1 MLKRA
6 VTAIILVGYAFA
18 MLYLGT
24 AVHYG
29 FLDALIM
36 SFAFVGTYEMYHTF
50 RKSEYKNSW
59 GAPLLLC
66 VAIYPLWYFLG
77 YKGILIALSLSICL
91 ALAVFTFKAEMELKD
106 LLATIFSLIYPMAL
120 VSLAFALSREF
131 PCGGTFAISF
141 AIFLPVFS
149 DTFAYL
155 VGSTLGKRKLCPS
168 ISPKKTVAGA
178 IGGLLGSVLCAVTFF
193 LLFDLY
199 AVIPVGY
206 VSFSDSVAVRA
217 VVFVVLGIVGGVLAE
232 IGDLAASRIKRTMNI
247 KDFGNIFPG
256 HGGVLD
262 RLDSI
267 MFTLVMFFTAFTFM
281 YMYIPGVYGYKY

>member
-206 VSFSDSVAVRA
+206 VTFSDSVAVHA

-267 MFTLVMFFTAFTFM
+267 MFTLVMLFTAFTFM
-281 YMYIPGVYGYKY
+281 YM

>member
-206 VSFSDSVAVRA
+206 VTFSDSVAVRA
-217 VVFVVLGIVGGVLAE
+217 VVFVVLGIVGGILAE
-232 IGDLAASRIKRTMNI
+232 IGDLAASRIKRSMNI

-267 MFTLVMFFTAFTFM
+267 MFTLVMLFTAFTFM
-281 YMYIPGVYGYKY
+281 YM

>member
-66 VAIYPLWYFLG
+66 IAIYPLWYFLG

-206 VSFSDSVAVRA
+206 VTFSDSVAVRA

-232 IGDLAASRIKRTMNI
+232 IGDLAASRIKRTINI

-281 YMYIPGVYGYKY
+281 YM

>member
-106 LLATIFSLIYPMAL
+106 LLATIFSLVYPMAL

-232 IGDLAASRIKRTMNI
+232 IGDLAASRIKRTINI

-281 YMYIPGVYGYKY
+281 YM

>member
-106 LLATIFSLIYPMAL
+106 LLATIFSLIYPMTLA
-120 VSLAFALSREF
+120 SLAFALSREF

-281 YMYIPGVYGYKY
+281 YM

>member
-199 AVIPVGY
+199 VVIPVGY
-206 VSFSDSVAVRA
+206 VTFSDSVAVRA

-267 MFTLVMFFTAFTFM
+267 MFTLVMLFTAFTFM
-281 YMYIPGVYGYKY
+281 YM

>member
-6 VTAIILVGYAFA
+6 VTAIVLVGYAFA

-91 ALAVFTFKAEMELKD
+91 ALAVFTFKAEMEPKD

-206 VSFSDSVAVRA
+206 VTFSDSVAVRA

-267 MFTLVMFFTAFTFM
+267 MFTLVMLFTAFTFM
-281 YMYIPGVYGYKY
+281 YM

>member
-120 VSLAFALSREF
+120 VSLAFALSRSREF

-232 IGDLAASRIKRTMNI
+232 IGDLAASRIKRTINI

-281 YMYIPGVYGYKY
+281 YM

>member
-6 VTAIILVGYAFA
+6 ITAIVLVGYAFA

-267 MFTLVMFFTAFTFM
+267 MFTLVMLFTAFTFM
-281 YMYIPGVYGYKY
+281 YM

>member
-206 VSFSDSVAVRA
+206 VTFSDSVAVRA

-267 MFTLVMFFTAFTFM
+267 MFTLIMLFTAFTFM
-281 YMYIPGVYGYKY
+281 YM

>member
-59 GAPLLLC
+59 GAPLFLC

-232 IGDLAASRIKRTMNI
+232 IGDLAASRIKRTINI

-281 YMYIPGVYGYKY
+281 YM

>member
-91 ALAVFTFKAEMELKD
+91 TLAVFTFKAEMELKD

-281 YMYIPGVYGYKY
+281 YM

>member
-120 VSLAFALSREF
+120 VSLAFALSKEF

-281 YMYIPGVYGYKY
+281 YM

>member
-120 VSLAFALSREF
+120 MSLAFALSRVF

-232 IGDLAASRIKRTMNI
+232 IGDLAASRIKRTINI

-281 YMYIPGVYGYKY
+281 YM

>member
-66 VAIYPLWYFLG
+66 IAIYPLWYFLG

-206 VSFSDSVAVRA
+206 VTFSDSVAVRA

-281 YMYIPGVYGYKY
+281 YM

>member
-206 VSFSDSVAVRA
+206 VTFSDSVAVRA

-232 IGDLAASRIKRTMNI
+232 IGDLAASRIKRSMNI

-281 YMYIPGVYGYKY
+281 YM

>member
-29 FLDALIM
+29 FLDALII

-232 IGDLAASRIKRTMNI
+232 IGDLAASRIKRTINI

-281 YMYIPGVYGYKY
+281 YM

>member
-206 VSFSDSVAVRA
+206 VTFSDSVAVRA
-217 VVFVVLGIVGGVLAE
+217 VIFVVLGIVGGVLAE
-232 IGDLAASRIKRTMNI
+232 IGDLAASRIKRSMNI

-267 MFTLVMFFTAFTFM
+267 MFTLVMLFTAFTFM
-281 YMYIPGVYGYKY
+281 YM

>member
-106 LLATIFSLIYPMAL
+106 LLATIFSLIYPMAIA
-120 VSLAFALSREF
+120 SLAFALSREF

-178 IGGLLGSVLCAVTFF
+178 IGGLLGSVLCAVSFF

-281 YMYIPGVYGYKY
+281 YM

>member
-206 VSFSDSVAVRA
+206 VTFSDSVAVRA

-247 KDFGNIFPG
+247 KDFGNIFPS

-267 MFTLVMFFTAFTFM
+267 MFTLVMLFTAFTFM
-281 YMYIPGVYGYKY
+281 YM

>member
-178 IGGLLGSVLCAVTFF
+178 VGGLLGSVLCAVTFF

-232 IGDLAASRIKRTMNI
+232 IGDLAASRIKRTINI

-281 YMYIPGVYGYKY
+281 YM

>member
-59 GAPLLLC
+59 GAPLLLG

-206 VSFSDSVAVRA
+206 VTFSDSVAVRA

-267 MFTLVMFFTAFTFM
+267 MFTLVMLFTAFTFM
-281 YMYIPGVYGYKY
+281 YM

>member
-206 VSFSDSVAVRA
+206 VTFSDSVAVRA
-217 VVFVVLGIVGGVLAE
+217 VVFVVLGLVGGVLAE

-267 MFTLVMFFTAFTFM
+267 MFTLVMLFTAFTFM
-281 YMYIPGVYGYKY
+281 YM

>member
-36 SFAFVGTYEMYHTF
+36 SFAFVGTYEMYHAF
-50 RKSEYKNSW
+50 RKSEYKNSPW
-59 GAPLLLC
+59 APLLLC

-281 YMYIPGVYGYKY
+281 YM

>member
-155 VGSTLGKRKLCPS
+155 VGSTLGKTKLCPS

-178 IGGLLGSVLCAVTFF
+178 VGGLLGSVLCAVTFF

-199 AVIPVGY
+199 EVIPVGY
-206 VSFSDSVAVRA
+206 VTFSDSVAVRA

-267 MFTLVMFFTAFTFM
+267 MFTLVMLFTAFTFM
-281 YMYIPGVYGYKY
+281 YM

>member
-6 VTAIILVGYAFA
+6 VTAIILGGYAFA

-106 LLATIFSLIYPMAL
+106 LLATIFSLIYPMAI

-131 PCGGTFAISF
+131 PYGGTFAISF

-206 VSFSDSVAVRA
+206 VTFSDSVAVRA

-267 MFTLVMFFTAFTFM
+267 MFTLVMLFTAFTFM
-281 YMYIPGVYGYKY
+281 YM

>member
-50 RKSEYKNSW
+50 RKSEYKNSPW
-59 GAPLLLC
+59 APLLLC

-131 PCGGTFAISF
+131 PCGGTFAISL

-232 IGDLAASRIKRTMNI
+232 IGDLAASRIKRTINI

-281 YMYIPGVYGYKY
+281 YM

>member
-178 IGGLLGSVLCAVTFF
+178 IGGLVGSVLCAVTFF

-206 VSFSDSVAVRA
+206 VTFSDSVAVRA

-267 MFTLVMFFTAFTFM
+267 MFTLVMLFTAFTFM
-281 YMYIPGVYGYKY
+281 YM

>member
-1 MLKRA
+1 MLKRV

-232 IGDLAASRIKRTMNI
+232 IGDLAASRIKRTINI

-281 YMYIPGVYGYKY
+281 YM

>member
-178 IGGLLGSVLCAVTFF
+178 IGGLVGSILCAVTFF

-206 VSFSDSVAVRA
+206 VTFSDSVAVRA

-267 MFTLVMFFTAFTFM
+267 MFTLVMLFTAFTFM
-281 YMYIPGVYGYKY
+281 YM

>member
-59 GAPLLLC
+59 VAPLLLC

-206 VSFSDSVAVRA
+206 VTFSDSVAVRT

-267 MFTLVMFFTAFTFM
+267 MFTLVMLFTAFTFM
-281 YMYIPGVYGYKY
+281 YM

>member
-24 AVHYG
+24 VVHYG

-66 VAIYPLWYFLG
+66 VTIYPLWYFLG

-106 LLATIFSLIYPMAL
+106 LLATIFSLIYPMAIA
-120 VSLAFALSREF
+120 SLAFALSREF

-232 IGDLAASRIKRTMNI
+232 IGDLVASRIKRTINI

-281 YMYIPGVYGYKY
+281 YM

>member
-6 VTAIILVGYAFA
+6 VTAIVLVGYAFA
-18 MLYLGT
+18 MLYFGT

-206 VSFSDSVAVRA
+206 VTFSDSVAVRA

-267 MFTLVMFFTAFTFM
+267 MFTLVMLFTAFTFM
-281 YMYIPGVYGYKY
+281 YM

>member
-178 IGGLLGSVLCAVTFF
+178 VGGLLGSVVCAVTFF

-206 VSFSDSVAVRA
+206 VTFSDSVAVRA

-281 YMYIPGVYGYKY
+281 YM

>member
-6 VTAIILVGYAFA
+6 VTAIVLVGYAFA

-178 IGGLLGSVLCAVTFF
+178 IGGLVGSVLCAVTFF

-267 MFTLVMFFTAFTFM
+267 MFTLVMLFTAFTFM
-281 YMYIPGVYGYKY
+281 YM

>member
-206 VSFSDSVAVRA
+206 VTCSDSVAVRA

-267 MFTLVMFFTAFTFM
+267 MFTLVMLFTAFTFM
-281 YMYIPGVYGYKY
+281 YM

>member
-232 IGDLAASRIKRTMNI
+232 IGDLAASRIKRTINI

-267 MFTLVMFFTAFTFM
+267 IFTLVMFFTAFTFM
-281 YMYIPGVYGYKY
+281 YM

>member
-66 VAIYPLWYFLG
+66 GAIYPLWYFLG

-178 IGGLLGSVLCAVTFF
+178 VGGLLGSVLCAVTFF

-232 IGDLAASRIKRTMNI
+232 IGDLAASRIKRTINI

-281 YMYIPGVYGYKY
+281 YM

>member
-232 IGDLAASRIKRTMNI
+232 IGDLAASRIKRTINI

-267 MFTLVMFFTAFTFM
+267 MFTLVMLFTAFTFM
-281 YMYIPGVYGYKY
+281 YM

>member
-6 VTAIILVGYAFA
+6 ITAIVLVGYAFA

-77 YKGILIALSLSICL
+77 YKGILIALNLSICL

-206 VSFSDSVAVRA
+206 VTFSDSVAVRA

-267 MFTLVMFFTAFTFM
+267 MFTLVMLFTAFTFM
-281 YMYIPGVYGYKY
+281 YM